1 MAKIDRNRRFAGKVC
16 LVTGGSRGLGFAA
29 ARGFACEGARVVI
42 VGRDAQQLAKASAQ
56 LGPEAVGIA
65 ADLGTREGVDR
76 VIEQLDAAVDH
87 VDVVYANAGAAGFR
101 PLKDM
106 DEATWDRIF
115 DLNLKRTF
123 FLLQALRPRIPSGGA
138 IVLCG
143 SAAARAASGAGL
155 SAYGTSKAAIEYLTR
170 VLAAE
175 LVADGIRVNVVVPG
189 GMDTEFGQR
198 TEGWTLEMATAL
210 RERIKSL
217 IPMRREAQPEEV
229 ANAVLF
235 LASPEASYITGQSLV
250 ADGGLTSFTRM
261 KDNG

>member
-1 MAKIDRNRRFAGKVC
+1 MARVDRNSRFSGKVC

-29 ARGFACEGARVVI
+29 AQGFASEGARVI
-42 VGRDAQQLAKASAQ
+42 IIGREAEQLAKASAQ
-56 LGPEAVGIA
+56 LGPDAIAIA
-65 ADLGTREGVDR
+65 ADLGTQEGVDR
-76 VIEQLDAAVDH
+76 VIEQLDATVDR
-87 VDVVYANAGAAGFR
+87 VDVVYANAGAAGFL
-101 PLKDM
+101 PLKAM

-115 DLNLKRTF
+115 NLNLKRTF
-123 FLLQALRPRIPSGGA
+123 FLLQGLRPKIPSGGS

-143 SAAARAASGAGL
+143 SAAGRIANGGGL
-155 SAYGTSKAAIEYLTR
+155 SAYGASKAAVEYLTR

-198 TEGWTLEMATAL
+198 TEGWTVEMATAL
-210 RERIKSL
+210 RERIKSR

-235 LASPEASYITGQSLV
+235 LASSEASYITGQSLV
-250 ADGGLTSFTRM
+250 ADGGLTTFTRAE
-261 KDNG
+261 

>member
-1 MAKIDRNRRFAGKVC
+1 MQKIDRNRRFSGQVC

-29 ARGFACEGARVVI
+29 AQGFASEGARVII
-42 VGRDAQQLAKASAQ
+42 VGREAAQLAKASAQ
-56 LGPEAVGIA
+56 LGPDTVAIE
-65 ADLGTREGVDR
+65 ADLGTQEGLDR
-76 VIEQLDAAVDH
+76 VIEQLDATVDR
-87 VDVVYANAGAAGFR
+87 VNVVYANAGAAGFR
-101 PLKDM
+101 SLKTM

-115 DLNLKRTF
+115 NLNLKRTF
-123 FLLQALRPRIPSGGA
+123 FLLQALRPRIPSGGS

-143 SAAARAASGAGL
+143 SAAGRIANGGGL
-155 SAYGTSKAAIEYLTR
+155 SAYGTSKAAVEHLTR

-198 TEGWTLEMATAL
+198 TEGWTPEMATAL
-210 RERIKSL
+210 RNRIKSL

-235 LASPEASYITGQSLV
+235 LASSEASYITGQSLV
-250 ADGGLTSFTRM
+250 ADGGLTSFTRSE
-261 KDNG
+261 

>member
-1 MAKIDRNRRFAGKVC
+1 
-16 LVTGGSRGLGFAA
+16 
-29 ARGFACEGARVVI
+29 
-42 VGRDAQQLAKASAQ
+42 
-56 LGPEAVGIA
+56 
-65 ADLGTREGVDR
+65 
-76 VIEQLDAAVDH
+76 
-87 VDVVYANAGAAGFR
+87 
-101 PLKDM
+101 M

-115 DLNLKRTF
+115 DLNLKHTF
-123 FLLQALRPRIPSGGA
+123 FLLQALRPRMASGGA

-143 SAAARAASGAGL
+143 SAAGRAASGAGL
-155 SAYGTSKAAIEYLTR
+155 SAYGTSKAAVEYLTR

-198 TEGWTLEMATAL
+198 TEGWTLEMANAL

>member
-1 MAKIDRNRRFAGKVC
+1 MARIDRNRRFAGKVC

-29 ARGFACEGARVVI
+29 AQGFADEGARVVI
-42 VGRDAQQLAKASAQ
+42 VGREAQQLAKASAQ
-56 LGPEAVGIA
+56 LGPEAVAIE

-138 IVLCG
+138 IVL
-143 SAAARAASGAGL
+143 
-155 SAYGTSKAAIEYLTR
+155 R

-250 ADGGLTSFTRM
+250 CDGGLTSFTRM

>member
-1 MAKIDRNRRFAGKVC
+1 MTKIDRNRRFAGKVC

-29 ARGFACEGARVVI
+29 AQGFASEGARVII
-42 VGRDAQQLAKASAQ
+42 VGREAEQLAKARTL
-56 LGPEAVGIA
+56 LGPDAIA
-65 ADLGTREGVDR
+65 IEADLGTSDGVQR
-76 VIEQLDAAVDH
+76 VMDKLDGAIDC

-101 PLKDM
+101 PLKAM

-123 FLLQALRPRIPSGGA
+123 FLLQALRPKIPSGGS

-143 SAAARAASGAGL
+143 SAAGRAASGAGL
-155 SAYGTSKAAIEYLTR
+155 SAYGTSKAAIEYLNR

-198 TEGWTLEMATAL
+198 TQGWTLEMANAL
-210 RERIKSL
+210 RARIKSL
-217 IPMRREAQPEEV
+217 VPMRREAQPEEV

-235 LASPEASYITGQSLV
+235 LASSEASYITGQSLV

-261 KDNG
+261 QEN